1 MTRLRS
7 KGCVKGWRAMLARI
21 ENAPPGQAEGRSE
34 QQLAMPFSNLTDLT
48 TWKPTPEPTPATCAI
63 CGADRN
69 VYQLGDG
76 QWVCVEHIGLVV
88 SLAANDVFSGDVSYS
103 KAFEAEVLL

>member
-1 MTRLRS
+1 M
-7 KGCVKGWRAMLARI
+7 MLAERATTP
-21 ENAPPGQAEGRSE
+21 ESAAPCSE
-34 QQLAMPFSNLTDLT
+34 QNNQADDT
-48 TWKPTPEPTPATCAI
+48 TMCAI

-88 SLAANDVFSGDVSYS
+88 SLAANDLFSGHVTYS
-103 KAFEAEVLL
+103 AAFEAEMLM

>member
-1 MTRLRS
+1 MT
-7 KGCVKGWRAMLARI
+7 VAERATTPESA
-21 ENAPPGQAEGRSE
+21 APCSE
-34 QQLAMPFSNLTDLT
+34 QNNQADDT
-48 TWKPTPEPTPATCAI
+48 TMCAI

-88 SLAANDVFSGDVSYS
+88 SLAANDLFSDCVSYTRE
-103 KAFEAEVLL
+103 FEQVLM